1 MTTTRP
7 IQRLRSRRIWP
18 LLWLGVML
26 LAVVPG
32 AFPAAAEFVLPSAPD
47 RHLVDKVGIIDPAS
61 LSYLEERLTRFE
73 QATGH
78 QMVIAIFKSIEGD
91 ELSDVSNRLFQKW
104 QLGNRT
110 QNDGILLLLFQEERI
125 ARIEVGYG
133 LEGVL
138 TDARCAR
145 ILREHLRPQFQTGRF
160 GEGLRAVFGAVEALV
175 TDPNSAPAEPARR
188 AEEGRGKS
196 LLLALVAA
204 LILFTMIGIMGAR
217 SRQVGSELSG
227 QGRRGYRDPWGGGG
241 FGGFGGGF
249 GGGGGGGG
257 FGGGGGGG
265 GFSGGGGSSGGGG
278 ASGGW

>member
-1 MTTTRP
+1 VMTPIRS
-7 IQRLRSRRIWP
+7 IQRLRGRCIWP
-18 LLWLGVML
+18 LFWLSAML
-26 LAVVPG
+26 LAIVPG
-32 AFPAAAEFVLPSAPD
+32 AFPAAAEFVLPAAPD
-47 RHLVDKVGIIDPAS
+47 RHIVDKAGIIDPAS
-61 LSYLEERLTRFE
+61 LSYLEERLARFE

-104 QLGNRT
+104 QLGNKT
-110 QNDGILLLLFQEERI
+110 QNDGILLLLFHEERI

-145 ILREHLRPQFQTGRF
+145 ILRDHLRPQFQTGRY
-160 GEGLRAVFGAVEALV
+160 GEGLRAVFGAVEELV
-175 TDPNSAPAEPARR
+175 TDPSSAPAEPARR
-188 AEEGRGKS
+188 AEEGRGNS
-196 LLLALVAA
+196 LLLALVVA
-204 LILFTMIGIMGAR
+204 LILFTVIGIMGAR
-217 SRQVGSELSG
+217 SRQGGSELSG

-249 GGGGGGGG
+249 GGGGS
-257 FGGGGGGG
+257 FGGGGGG

-278 ASGGW
+278 ASGRW